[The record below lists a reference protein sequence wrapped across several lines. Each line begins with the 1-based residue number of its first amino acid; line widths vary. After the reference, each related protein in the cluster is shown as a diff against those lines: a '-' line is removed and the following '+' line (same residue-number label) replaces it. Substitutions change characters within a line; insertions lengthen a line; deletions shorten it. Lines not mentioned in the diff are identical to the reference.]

1 MEKIRLQK
9 IIAESGFCSRR
20 KAEEYIEKGKVKVNG
35 HPVKIGDKATIKDS
49 ITVDGERIFT
59 PKKRSKLYIMLNK
72 PRGYVTTMSDELDR
86 KCITEL
92 LAGIEERVYPIGRLD
107 RNSEGLIIFTNDGDF
122 ANDIMHPSRHISKT
136 YRVTVRPKVNDEQ
149 LVQLSEGVVIDGR
162 KTMPASVTVLTEES
176 ERVVMQIVIREGRN
190 RQIRKMCEAVGLEVA
205 RLRRTAIGPVKLG
218 MLKPGTYRELSAEEL
233 QALRNAIGNSK

>member
-72 PRGYVTTMSDELDR
+72 PRGYVSYR
-86 KCITEL
+86 
-92 LAGIEERVYPIGRLD
+92 
-107 RNSEGLIIFTNDGDF
+107 
-122 ANDIMHPSRHISKT
+122 ANK
-136 YRVTVRPKVNDEQ
+136 Y
-149 LVQLSEGVVIDGR
+149 
-162 KTMPASVTVLTEES
+162 
-176 ERVVMQIVIREGRN
+176 
-190 RQIRKMCEAVGLEVA
+190 
-205 RLRRTAIGPVKLG
+205 
-218 MLKPGTYRELSAEEL
+218 
-233 QALRNAIGNSK
+233 